1 MSSDAEN
8 ATPRTVRLDGD
19 GLSLAADVFGRDG
32 DPPVL
37 LLHGGG
43 QTRHAWGSAGR
54 SLAAS
59 GRQALSVD
67 LRGHGDSDWSPD
79 GIYTLDRFAAD
90 AAAVATG
97 MHSPPAFVGASLGG
111 LASLIALGES
121 EEPIASSLVLVD
133 VAPTVEHEGRTR
145 IQAFMRGGMRGF
157 DSLEDAADAIA
168 AFNPHRPRPSDLSG
182 LGKNLRQR
190 GDGRWYWHWDPRF
203 ITNFE
208 GVDGQSG
215 MVDHDRLCLAAQRIS
230 VPTLLVRG
238 RMSDIVSD
246 KSVEELRQLIP
257 HAVVADVAG
266 AGHMVA
272 GDRNDLFNRAVI
284 EFVDQVLPPT

>member
-1 MSSDAEN
+1 MRRYD
-8 ATPRTVRLDGD
+8 
-19 GLSLAADVFGRDG
+19 SLA
-32 DPPVL
+32 
-37 LLHGGG
+37 
-43 QTRHAWGSAGR
+43 
-54 SLAAS
+54 
-59 GRQALSVD
+59 
-67 LRGHGDSDWSPD
+67 
-79 GIYTLDRFAAD
+79 
-90 AAAVATG
+90 
-97 MHSPPAFVGASLGG
+97 
-111 LASLIALGES
+111 
-121 EEPIASSLVLVD
+121 
-133 VAPTVEHEGRTR
+133 
-145 IQAFMRGGMRGF
+145 
-157 DSLEDAADAIA
+157 DAADAIA